1 MFDRV
6 SFPWIALVTQLES
19 IWNEWKGFPRIL
31 SHLVERLREISL
43 CHLVNGNADDD
54 IVFFSL
60 FLSLLLLFV
69 TWRRVTTSRRRAPK
83 LRRPSPRR
91 RLQVRTLRQTI
102 TDVLPTLLKPPLV
115 PPNKKTTK
123 SSKESNELLQKKGK
137 RHRSVFQI
145 LFSKWLSFP
154 RRFLCFFFYSIYTEC
169 MCVSLFR
176 SFSSFPFPPPHQNT
190 SPHAPSAKVLY
201 RAMITPTQPW
211 RLKDDGCIQPPARTR
226 LSPHPQ

>member
-1 MFDRV
+1 MATLMMI
-6 SFPWIALVTQLES
+6 SF
-19 IWNEWKGFPRIL
+19 
-31 SHLVERLREISL
+31 
-43 CHLVNGNADDD
+43 
-54 IVFFSL
+54 FFSL

-154 RRFLCFFFYSIYTEC
+154 RRFLCFFFIQFIPSV
-169 MCVSLFR
+169 CVSLCFGLFR
-176 SFSSFPFPPPHQNT
+176 RFHFLLPTKTHHHTLLPLRFCIVRWLHQLN
-190 SPHAPSAKVLY
+190 L
-201 RAMITPTQPW
+201 
-211 RLKDDGCIQPPARTR
+211 DD
-226 LSPHPQ
+226 